1 MGSAISLP
9 KLLPSKITSKEE
21 FNLGNKE
28 ISQLADSLFTFMYK
42 ESENLEREVLD
53 IVDHKSEYIIELSH
67 LIDNHFNIIGFT
79 SQTTTPGE
87 IYFIKKKIRD
97 DFISHDTKEHA
108 SKNENASR
116 IIASFF
122 IRIFQILGALLL
134 VLKNVNLNDQGSS
147 NTSYRREI
155 LGQQLLGQRGGA
167 TIPES
172 LGPFEALRSVA
183 KPIDDQEIKDILK
196 LLSKVE
202 SEYYLIKLSDN
213 LFFYLKKIEYKT
225 DSDLEARVSTSDI
238 NKNQP
243 GFIIKLKNK
252 EAASVSKPS
261 NNPSTPIYKDFR
273 IEISDFFPSITK
285 REFLV
290 APTYISNLKIYPSS
304 VSKKEQQEPYIV
316 NFTFEYGINKK
327 YAISQKDSGMIIKG
341 IINTMDAAD
350 KSNIAKIL
358 EEYIVF
364 WFNTT
369 SDGRAFELY
378 EGVTKKKGV
387 ASVFN
392 PKDQI
397 IKEQYEMLKDNRPSS
412 QPHCIRRAIDLLES
426 PDNLFKDLSSTT
438 IINEKIC
445 RTEPKN
451 NLKSVD
457 ALYGKKIDINKILQS
472 VDKLELDAM
481 YKTFGLDKNG
491 EADALKEAIETL
503 KKAFEKNTDTKSDAK
518 RLEEVKV
525 VTSKA
530 CKDNSVTV
538 KPLTAMKLQTVSH
551 QLLAFHVNNI
561 VEIADLLKKLF
572 KIEFKNGKWTPTG
585 IHEKVLLGGFPLLD
599 NYTDHA
605 RELLVNYY
613 FGCEDIYQNGIKTV
627 NEQISSVP
635 VAPSVAPA
643 PAVPAAASAA
653 PVPPPVAPAP

>member
-9 KLLPSKITSKEE
+9 KLLPSKITSKED

-28 ISQLADSLFTFMYK
+28 ISQLADALFTFMYK

-53 IVDHKSEYIIELSH
+53 IVDNKNDYIIELSH

-97 DFISHDTKEHA
+97 ELISHDTKEHA

-183 KPIDDQEIKDILK
+183 KSITTEEKAEILK
-196 LLSKVE
+196 QLSKQE
-202 SEYYLIKLSDN
+202 SEYYLIKLSEN
-213 LFFYLKKIEYKT
+213 LFFYLKKMEYKT
-225 DSDLEARVSTSDI
+225 DAELEIRVSAAEI

-252 EAASVSKPS
+252 DTSTVSKPS
-261 NNPSTPIYKDFR
+261 NSPSSLIYRDFR
-273 IEISDFFPSITK
+273 IEISDFFPGITK
-285 REFLV
+285 REFVVV
-290 APTYISNLKIYPSS
+290 APSYISNLKIYPSS
-304 VSKKEQQEPYIV
+304 VTKKEQQEPYIV
-316 NFTFEYGINKK
+316 NFMFEYGVNKK
-327 YAISQKDSGMIIKG
+327 YIISQKESGMIIKG

-350 KSNIAKIL
+350 KNNIAKIL
-358 EEYIVF
+358 EEYIIF

-378 EGVTKKKGV
+378 EGATKKKGT

-412 QPHCIRRAIDLLES
+412 QPHCIRRAIDLLNE
-426 PDNLFKDLSSTT
+426 PDNLFRDLSSTT

-445 RTEPKN
+445 KTEPKN

-481 YKTFGLDKNG
+481 YKMFGLDKNG

-518 RLEEVKV
+518 RLEEIKV

-627 NEQISSVP
+627 NDQVSSVP
-635 VAPSVAPA
+635 VAQTVPAA
-643 PAVPAAASAA
+643 PAVA
-653 PVPPPVAPAP
+653 PVVPPVAPPPAP

>member
-9 KLLPSKITSKEE
+9 KLLPSKITSKED

-28 ISQLADSLFTFMYK
+28 ISQLADALFTFMYK

-53 IVDHKSEYIIELSH
+53 IVDNKNDYIIELSH

-97 DFISHDTKEHA
+97 ELISHDTKEHA

-134 VLKNVNLNDQGSS
+134 VLKNVNLNDQGST

-183 KPIDDQEIKDILK
+183 KSITTEEKAEILK
-196 LLSKVE
+196 QLSKQE
-202 SEYYLIKLSDN
+202 SEYYLIKLSEN
-213 LFFYLKKIEYKT
+213 LFFYLKKLEYKT
-225 DSDLEARVSTSDI
+225 DSELELRVSAAEI

-252 EAASVSKPS
+252 DTSTVSKPS
-261 NNPSTPIYKDFR
+261 NSPSSLIYRDFR
-273 IEISDFFPSITK
+273 IEISDFFPGITK
-285 REFLV
+285 REFVVV
-290 APTYISNLKIYPSS
+290 APSYISNLKIYPSS
-304 VSKKEQQEPYIV
+304 VTKKEQQEPYIV
-316 NFTFEYGINKK
+316 NFMFEYGVNKK
-327 YAISQKDSGMIIKG
+327 YIISQKESGMIIKG

-350 KSNIAKIL
+350 KNNIAKIL
-358 EEYIVF
+358 EEYIIF

-378 EGVTKKKGV
+378 EGATKKKGV

-397 IKEQYEMLKDNRPSS
+397 IKDQYEMLKDNRPSS
-412 QPHCIRRAIDLLES
+412 QPHCIRRAIDLLNE
-426 PDNLFKDLSSTT
+426 PENLFRDLSSTT

-481 YKTFGLDKNG
+481 YKTFGLDKMVK
-491 EADALKEAIETL
+491 L
-503 KKAFEKNTDTKSDAK
+503 
-518 RLEEVKV
+518 RL
-525 VTSKA
+525 
-530 CKDNSVTV
+530 
-538 KPLTAMKLQTVSH
+538 
-551 QLLAFHVNNI
+551 
-561 VEIADLLKKLF
+561 
-572 KIEFKNGKWTPTG
+572 
-585 IHEKVLLGGFPLLD
+585 
-599 NYTDHA
+599 
-605 RELLVNYY
+605 
-613 FGCEDIYQNGIKTV
+613 
-627 NEQISSVP
+627 
-635 VAPSVAPA
+635 
-643 PAVPAAASAA
+643 
-653 PVPPPVAPAP
+653 